1 MSTLPPLPAV
11 SAELGIAREHVRL
24 GRLAEA
30 EQSFRRVLAQ
40 NPDSPEALRFLA
52 NAALARGNPAEAVEL
67 LNRAADSNREDRGIL
82 LELGA
87 AYRAGERLDA
97 ARYVLERVLAL
108 SGGNHPAARLLLANV
123 LELDQRPELALLHYF
138 RAILEAQ
145 GAGQWLDD
153 NSTEPGLR
161 LLVRHAM
168 WYVARERRALF
179 EQAMQPAYAEGGRT
193 DRVERALAIYLR
205 ESDERPQDPQQRP
218 SFLHVPDLGIGRFL
232 DNSLF
237 PDIGEWARG
246 LTGLGDEIAACVDTP
261 PAATHLFSLGA
272 LADASTADA
281 QPAPPARSV
290 AVYRRGALDD
300 AARKLA
306 PRLTAAVDALP
317 LVRIPQHGPDVE
329 IIVLNPGAQSPLA
342 RGRTNSRVTVLIA
355 LEAEPGVDVVVG
367 GESRTVRAGEAIVFD
382 PSFDHQFGNDS
393 GGRTQAI
400 CLEVWH
406 PALSSAEREAIAA
419 LTGAAVDFDTRLQE
433 LP

>member
-1 MSTLPPLPAV
+1 MSTLPPLPVV
-11 SAELGIAREHVRL
+11 SAELGNAREHVRL

-30 EQSFRRVLAQ
+30 EQSFRQVLAQ

-97 ARYVLERVLAL
+97 ARYVLERVLSL
-108 SGGNHPAARLLLANV
+108 SGGSHPAARLLLANV

-145 GAGQWLDD
+145 RAGQWLDD

-179 EQAMQPAYAEGGRT
+179 EQAMQQAHGEGGRT
-193 DRVERALAIYLR
+193 DRIERALAIYLR
-205 ESDERPQDPQQRP
+205 ESDESPADPQQKP
-218 SFLHVPDLGIGRFL
+218 SFLYIPDLGTGRFL
-232 DNSLF
+232 ENSLF
-237 PDIGEWARG
+237 PDIDEWTRC
-246 LTGLGDEIAACVDTP
+246 LTALSDEIAACVDAP
-261 PAATHLFSLGA
+261 PASAHLFSLGA
-272 LADASTADA
+272 LGDAGTADA
-281 QPAPPARSV
+281 QAPLPARSV
-290 AVYRRGALDD
+290 AVYRRGLLDD

-306 PRLTAAVDALP
+306 PGLTAAVDALP

-329 IIVLNPGAQSPLA
+329 IIVLNAGARLPLSP
-342 RGRTNSRVTVLIA
+342 GRTNSRVTVLIA
-355 LEAEPGVDVVVG
+355 LEAGQGMDVEVG
-367 GESRTVRAGEAIVFD
+367 GESRVVQTGEAIVFD
-382 PSFDHQFGNDS
+382 SSFGCEFGNSS
-393 GGRTQAI
+393 GGPAHAI

-419 LTGAAVDFDTRLQE
+419 LTGAVVDFDTRLQE